1 MRITKLGYKTI
12 PLLAGSLLA
21 LWCGGASAQTRPTRA
36 RVTEAVDEANL
47 VQLRGNVHPLARAEL
62 DQGVVTDAMPANRML
77 LLLRRS
83 LEQEAALRQLMDDQ
97 QNKASANFHAWLTP
111 EQFGK
116 KFGPA
121 DADIQVV
128 TQWLASQGFQGIK
141 AGTGRTTI
149 EFSGNVGQVRNAFH
163 TEIHKF
169 LVNGEERHANVSDPQ
184 IPAALAPVVAGL
196 AGLHNFPPK
205 AHVHLLG
212 TFRRDKTTGT
222 VKPLFTFTGGIC
234 GAGNTCFSLG
244 PTDFATIY
252 NVLPLWNAT
261 PSAIDGSGQSIAL
274 VGDSNINISDVVD
287 FRNMFGLPTT
297 NSFNT
302 PQVIVNGPDPGLNG
316 DETEADLDVQWAGA
330 VAKNA
335 QIILVVTEQP
345 QTIGAAGVD
354 LSARYIIDNNLAP
367 VMSESFGICEAFAN
381 NQLESSLWQQ
391 ASAQGIT
398 AMVSSGDNG
407 SAGCDPASNSSLVAR
422 QGLAVSG
429 VASTPFNVAVG
440 GTDFNNSLPGYSSTY
455 WNTTNTAVF
464 QSSAKSYIPEVTWND
479 TCAFGGVTT
488 ACTST
493 VINNDANN
501 NGPGI
506 DIVAGSGGS
515 SAVYTGSQKP
525 TWQTGLGDANRDLP
539 DVSLFA
545 GNGANGSFYV
555 ICEQDANA
563 AQGGSSSSCDL
574 NSPFLDFQGLGGTSS
589 SSPSFAG
596 IMALVNQ
603 IHGRQ
608 GNANY
613 VLYPM
618 SKRTG
623 ATCTSN
629 AATAASP
636 GSCVFYDLPAGAGN
650 ISVACQGGSLNCSN
664 TNTASTSF
672 GIMVTTTGAPAYNTA
687 AGYDLATG
695 LGSVNAANLVNTW
708 TNASSTPSTTT
719 FTLNGGT
726 AVNIAHGASV
736 SASGTVSPNPGSGTP
751 TGIVSLMQ
759 GTNSQ
764 TGIVI
769 DTFTLSG
776 GSYSGTTRML
786 PGTNGTSYQV
796 IAHYGGDGTF
806 AASDSGTRN
815 VTSVSK
821 ESSAVTVSFVTSTGA
836 ITTAAQ
842 TAPYG
847 SPYILRVDV
856 TNASGTP
863 CSLTVPPAIP
873 CPTGAV
879 TENDNGQPLN
889 DFLVPGTTTLTNTAN
904 LALGVLEDQPVQLPG
919 GAHSITASYAGDNS
933 YNPQPNSN
941 SLAVTITQAATT
953 TAVTAS
959 PTSITS
965 GSMVT
970 LTATVAT
977 QSSGVAPGGALTT
990 PVQFLNGTT
999 PISGMV
1005 KLTPVNGPASSAS
1018 LTATLTTTLSALGI
1032 PDITSPWKPQLP
1044 PGLFWL
1050 LGCCALLYGLFL
1062 VKMPRASRRG
1072 YAYAGLAVFAL
1083 AAAGIA
1089 GCGGGSSKTPQIKT
1103 VTITAKFVGDSN
1115 YTASSGTTTVTVQ

>member
-1 MRITKLGYKTI
+1 MRLTKLGYKTI
-12 PLLAGSLLA
+12 TLMVGALLA
-21 LWCGGASAQTRPTRA
+21 LWSSGASAQTRPTRV
-36 RVTEAVDEANL
+36 RITEAVDETNL
-47 VQLRGNVHPLARAEL
+47 VQLRGNVHPLARAEF
-62 DQGVVTDAMPANRML
+62 DQGVVADAMPANRML
-77 LLLRRS
+77 LLLQRS
-83 LEQEAALRQLMDDQ
+83 PEQEAALRHLMDDQ

-121 DADIQVV
+121 DADIQTV

-141 AGTGRTTI
+141 VGTGRTTI

-205 AHVHLLG
+205 AHVHRLG

-222 VKPLFTFTGGIC
+222 VRPLFTFTGGIC
-234 GAGNTCFSLG
+234 GAGNTCFSVG

-252 NVLPLWNAT
+252 NVLPLWAAGT
-261 PSAIDGSGQSIAL
+261 DGNGQSIAL

-287 FRNMFGLPTT
+287 FRNMFGLPTS

-354 LSARYIIDNNLAP
+354 LSAQYIIDNNLAP

-407 SAGCDPASNSSLVAR
+407 SAGCDPASNSSLVAT

-440 GTDFNNSLPGYSSTY
+440 GTDFNNSLPGYPSTY
-455 WNTTNTAVF
+455 WNTTNTAVS

-515 SAVYTGSQKP
+515 SAIYMGSQKP
-525 TWQTGLGDANRDLP
+525 SWQTGLGDANRDLP

-613 VLYPM
+613 VLYAM
-618 SKRTG
+618 SKRAG

-636 GSCVFYDLPAGAGN
+636 GSCVFYDLPAGSGN
-650 ISVACQGGSLNCSN
+650 ISVACQGGSPQCS
-664 TNTASTSF
+664 NTASTSF
-672 GIMVTTTGAPAYNTA
+672 GIMTTTTGGTTPAYNTA
-687 AGYDLATG
+687 AGWDFATG
-695 LGSVNAANLVNTW
+695 LGSVNVANLLANW
-708 TNASSTPSTTT
+708 ASPSLIGTNVTLAGPSSST
-719 FTLNGGT
+719 
-726 AVNIAHGASV
+726 IGASV
-736 SASGTVSPNPGSGTP
+736 TFSGAVTRASGTATP
-751 TGIVSLMQ
+751 TGLVLLED
-759 GTNSQ
+759 TT
-764 TGIVI
+764 TGVVI
-769 DTFTLSG
+769 DSTTLPAT
-776 GSYSGTTRML
+776 GTYTITTTLL
-786 PGTNGTSYQV
+786 PAATNAYNLV
-796 IAHYGGDGTF
+796 AHYGGDGNF
-806 AASDSGTRN
+806 APRDSN
-815 VTSVSK
+815 VISMTVPKQNSQV
-821 ESSAVTVSFVTSTGA
+821 VVSFVTFTGTNGTTPVLSTSS
-836 ITTAAQ
+836 Q
-842 TAPYG
+842 RVPYG

-856 TNASGTP
+856 ENANGTP
-863 CSLTVPPAIP
+863 CENFSTGVVSFV
-873 CPTGAV
+873 CPTG
-879 TENDNGQPLN
+879 TIQLLSNGNPLDDFPNAQNANATNAARLN
-889 DFLVPGTTTLTNTAN
+889 DRGFAEDQPIQLVPG
-904 LALGVLEDQPVQLPG
+904 
-919 GAHSITASYAGDNS
+919 SYALTATYTADANSS
-933 YNPQPNSN
+933 YNSN
-941 SLAVTITQAATT
+941 ASSNTLSVMITQAGTT
-953 TAVTAS
+953 TTVTAN

-1032 PDITSPWKPQLP
+1032 PDTTSPWKPRLP

-1062 VKMPRASRRG
+1062 LKVPRASRRG
-1072 YAYAGLAVFAL
+1072 YAYAGLVVFAL

-1089 GCGGGSSKTPQIKT
+1089 GCGGGSSKTPQSKT